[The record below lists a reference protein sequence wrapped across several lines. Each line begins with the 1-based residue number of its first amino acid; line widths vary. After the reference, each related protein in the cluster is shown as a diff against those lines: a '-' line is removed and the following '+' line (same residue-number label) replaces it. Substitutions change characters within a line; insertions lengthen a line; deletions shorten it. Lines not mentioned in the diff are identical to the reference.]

1 MDFTGAARYRRD
13 FKPIEDG
20 KMADKP
26 TRFVGG
32 HLTDAQWA
40 RLERWRQVN
49 GWSRSHALRQLVD
62 EAEMIPRVPQR
73 RKRQAQARA
82 A

>member
-1 MDFTGAARYRRD
+1 M
-13 FKPIEDG
+13 
-20 KMADKP
+20 
-26 TRFVGG
+26 
-32 HLTDAQWA
+32 
-40 RLERWRQVN
+40 N